1 MNVKVDRINS
11 ELQRQI
17 SIIISEDIKDPRIGT
32 TIITVTKVKTTPD
45 LKFAKVYVSVYTK
58 DNNKEQQKESYDTV
72 VRSALFIRNELKGRV
87 KMRNIPE
94 LHFVLDTVEEE
105 GSKIDEILKTLVI
118 PPAPQED
125 EDK

>member
-32 TIITVTKVKTTPD
+32 AIISVTKVKTTPD
-45 LKFAKVYVSVYTK
+45 LKYAKVYISVYTK
-58 DNNKEQQKESYDTV
+58 DNNKEQQKESFDTV
-72 VRSALFIRNELKGRV
+72 VRSALYIRNALKTRV
-87 KMRNIPE
+87 KIRNIPE
-94 LHFVLDTVEEE
+94 LNFVLDTVEEE
-105 GSKIDEILKTLVI
+105 GSRIDEILRGLNI
-118 PPAPQED
+118 PPADE